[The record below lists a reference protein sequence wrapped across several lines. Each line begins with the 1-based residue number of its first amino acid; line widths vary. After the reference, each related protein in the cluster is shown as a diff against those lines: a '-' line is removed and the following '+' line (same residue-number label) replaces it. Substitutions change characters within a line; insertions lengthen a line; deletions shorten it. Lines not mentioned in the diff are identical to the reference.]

1 MSDYG
6 KEIAHILA
14 SGGYVSHGRG
24 GYTAH
29 YENIGARWKDP
40 ESGRTGTQF
49 SSLSG
54 CGPELWDQA
63 VGAGVPC
70 HDTTTIPDDR
80 IYDVV
85 GFPIPE
91 PSTFDRLEHRASDP
105 DWSDALSMSYCDAR
119 LYAVLAWTLGATLA
133 GQPLPSEE
141 EQRKAAAWFA
151 ARDVRR
157 AEYERERAQAHLD
170 AADTIVTAEVKR
182 LACAIMRALP
192 EIERFVCGMG
202 SALFFAS
209 YRRHYDDGSVSD
221 EPEVDQWSVCGLW
234 TGWCSPPPE
243 LQPLIDLFD
252 TFDPVLHMSGDPI
265 TILNKAHKPG

>member
-1 MSDYG
+1 MPTNYA
-6 KEIAHILA
+6 KEIEHILA

-24 GYTAH
+24 GYSAH

-40 ESGRTGTQF
+40 ESGCTGTQY

-54 CGPELWDQA
+54 CGPELWEQA
-63 VGAGVPC
+63 VAAGVPC

-91 PSTFDRLEHRASDP
+91 PGTFDRLEHRASDP
-105 DWSDALSMSYCDAR
+105 DWSGALSMSYCDAR

-141 EQRKAAAWFA
+141 EQRKAAGWFA

-157 AEYERERAQAHLD
+157 AEYARERDAREAAARMDFCDDDPDVADLRASVLD
-170 AADTIVTAEVKR
+170 HDDPDGLVQIYPP
-182 LACAIMRALP
+182 RA
-192 EIERFVCGMG
+192 
-202 SALFFAS
+202 
-209 YRRHYDDGSVSD
+209 
-221 EPEVDQWSVCGLW
+221 
-234 TGWCSPPPE
+234 
-243 LQPLIDLFD
+243 
-252 TFDPVLHMSGDPI
+252 
-265 TILNKAHKPG
+265 